1 MHHKRR
7 DKSWKRSMVSKFI
20 LPPLR
25 DAHRIVHRHFQEG
38 RERVRLI
45 MWTRRFG
52 TSLALLASST
62 KRTRAAVAFTSSPS
76 SVYGRLSSRPL
87 IQVHGLVVSRNPITQ
102 QQMSFFGAQAEGGI
116 QRIDRAAMTEII
128 EDVVNS
134 SRDESG
140 YIIIDVRGHDEIQ
153 QTGKLSDVVETLP
166 LPYIAQGAFAME
178 EEDFKEAF
186 GFEKPGMDETLVFTC
201 KAGIRSQQAGQL
213 AKMAG
218 YSNIIDYAGGANEW
232 FS

>member
-1 MHHKRR
+1 MYRR
-7 DKSWKRSMVSKFI
+7 S
-20 LPPLR
+20 
-25 DAHRIVHRHFQEG
+25 
-38 RERVRLI
+38 
-45 MWTRRFG
+45 MWTRGIR
-52 TSLALLASST
+52 TSIAILTSSS
-62 KRTRAAVAFTSSPS
+62 KRTRAVAFTSSYPL

-87 IQVHGLVVSRNPITQ
+87 VQVHGLPRNPITQ
-102 QQMSFFGAQAEGGI
+102 QQMSFFGGQSEGI

-166 LPYIAQGAFAME
+166 LPYIAQGAFAMDD
-178 EEDFKEAF
+178 EDFQEAF

>member
-1 MHHKRR
+1 M
-7 DKSWKRSMVSKFI
+7 
-20 LPPLR
+20 
-25 DAHRIVHRHFQEG
+25 
-38 RERVRLI
+38 
-45 MWTRRFG
+45 
-52 TSLALLASST
+52 
-62 KRTRAAVAFTSSPS
+62 AFTSSYPLS
-76 SVYGRLSSRPL
+76 IYGRLSSRPL
-87 IQVHGLVVSRNPITQ
+87 VQVHGLVPRNPITQ
-102 QQMSFFGAQAEGGI
+102 QQMSFFGGQSEGI

-166 LPYIAQGAFAME
+166 LPYIAQGAFAMDD
-178 EEDFKEAF
+178 EDFQEAF
-186 GFEKPGMDETLVFTC
+186 GFEKPGMDETIVFTC

>member
-1 MHHKRR
+1 M
-7 DKSWKRSMVSKFI
+7 
-20 LPPLR
+20 
-25 DAHRIVHRHFQEG
+25 
-38 RERVRLI
+38 
-45 MWTRRFG
+45 
-52 TSLALLASST
+52 
-62 KRTRAAVAFTSSPS
+62 AFTSSPS

-140 YIIIDVRGHDEIQ
+140 YIIIDVRGHDEIH